1 MAERLCRRYLTPN
14 FRIVFP
20 NIFVLQIMKKTL
32 LISAAVV
39 LLAAVVMGFEGE
51 PKKRLIQVERTGNGF
66 HTTVYLN
73 PQQIVA
79 FEQAQPNMDGINTR
93 IFYGSPSR
101 VEDKSVIFGVANT
114 YDDIKQQM
122 EECLQ

>member
-1 MAERLCRRYLTPN
+1 MMFGKENCHVCKFYRSNSL
-14 FRIVFP
+14 
-20 NIFVLQIMKKTL
+20 MKKTL
-32 LISAAVV
+32 LVTSAVIV
-39 LLAAVVMGFEGE
+39 LAAVVMGFDGE
-51 PKKRLIQVERTGNGF
+51 PKKRLIQVERTGTGF

-101 VEDKSVIFGVANT
+101 VDDKSVIFGVTNT

-122 EECLQ
+122 EDCLQ

>member
-1 MAERLCRRYLTPN
+1 MRTQ
-14 FRIVFP
+14 FI
-20 NIFVLQIMKKTL
+20 IMLMKNTL
-32 LISAAVV
+32 LISGAVAV
-39 LLAAVVMGFEGE
+39 LAAIVMGFEGE

-79 FEQAQPNMDGINTR
+79 FEQAMPNMDGINTR
-93 IFYGSPSR
+93 IYYGSPSR
-101 VEDKSVIFGVANT
+101 VDDKSAIFGVGNT

-122 EECLQ
+122 EEALQ